1 MPDESALD
9 MLTNGVNN
17 AVLNS
22 ASSTDP
28 NALPTAL
35 NLTFSQWLSGKALPL
50 LTGAA
55 IFVTVLFVFYG
66 AFLYFTAY
74 GDENKATQAKKTLT
88 FAMIGFSIALMSLP
102 IINYVKRSFITEE
115 YEQKETAGF
124 TGTAGG
130 SGGSSASGPG
140 SNNPAPIQA
149 PGSGTIN
156 NPDINPGTNIFKIP

>member
-9 MLTNGVNN
+9 MLTNGINN
-17 AVLNS
+17 AVLDS

-124 TGTAGG
+124 SGTTGSTTGPA
-130 SGGSSASGPG
+130 ANGPG
-140 SNNPAPIQA
+140 SNNPAPVQN
-149 PGSGTIN
+149 PGEAIN
-156 NPDINPGTNIFKIP
+156 NSDLNIDNNIFKN